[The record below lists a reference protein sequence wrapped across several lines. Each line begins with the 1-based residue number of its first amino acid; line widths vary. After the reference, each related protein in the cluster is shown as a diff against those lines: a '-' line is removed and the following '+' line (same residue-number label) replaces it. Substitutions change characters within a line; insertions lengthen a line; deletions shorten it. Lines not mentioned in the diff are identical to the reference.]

1 MLRFAEEIMLLLL
14 HDSGGRFARVPEQS
28 VRYALVGGVL
38 MDLALENRID
48 TDLRKLEVVDATP
61 TGDALLDP
69 SLTEIA
75 HAERTRDAGHW
86 VERLLPRAADIRAG
100 ALSRLTER
108 GILERR
114 DDRFLWVFRSR
125 RYPVVDGEAERE
137 VKLRIFDVLF
147 GQNLPDPRDVALIC
161 LADACGIFG
170 ALLSEQE
177 LAAVRPRFEQSAQ
190 DGPHRSSCR
199 QGDRRR
205 GSGRGLAAQVSA
217 RATGPPPPVVRQP
230 IRRKLQAASSWWLMP
245 RSLAFEPAPASV
257 GHSLAKNARLVR
269 LDPPGS
275 RRPRQRPQGHGDQA
289 GHLAGANVPRPSGNR
304 S

>member
-86 VERLLPRAADIRAG
+86 VERLLPRAADMRAG

-147 GQNLPDPRDVALIC
+147 GQDLPDPRDVALIC

-170 ALLSEQE
+170 ALLSEEE
-177 LAAVRPRFEQSAQ
+177 LAAVRPRFEQVRKMDLIGQA
-190 DGPHRSSCR
+190 
-199 QGDRRR
+199 
-205 GSGRGLAAQVSA
+205 VA
-217 RATGPPPPVVRQP
+217 RAIAAADQDADS
-230 IRRKLQAASSWWLMP
+230 RRKFLLEQ
-245 RSLAFEPAPASV
+245 PA
-257 GHSLAKNARLVR
+257 H
-269 LDPPGS
+269 
-275 RRPRQRPQGHGDQA
+275 RRP
-289 GHLAGANVPRPSGNR
+289 
-304 S
+304 